1 MGRNARIDENARV
14 FAGKILQGEVECAT
28 LQSMTTL
35 SKNGKRIG
43 RPPGKISR
51 EENKRRHPDGPGSK
65 EKAIADLTRYVSS
78 PDAPMVPPHLAS
90 RLAESASMA
99 VAPSKLF
106 EDNGHALLAVRWL
119 AARAEHAS
127 PPLTPSAT
135 FEVFEAFMGWCG
147 DNRVPPTIGAWA
159 VWNGVTMQR
168 MNQIEQDKR
177 DEARARAYGV
187 CKEVLRTFM
196 EQAAWNSALN
206 PLLYFHAQK
215 ALYGIV
221 ENTQVTVRVEDNT
234 SDLTPDEYA
243 ERLVLLTQGEDG
255 VYRE

>member
-1 MGRNARIDENARV
+1 MTTYSK
-14 FAGKILQGEVECAT
+14 AGKRL
-28 LQSMTTL
+28 
-35 SKNGKRIG
+35 G

-51 EENKRRHPDGPGSK
+51 EEEKRRHPNEAGSK
-65 EKAIADLTRYVSS
+65 EKAIADLVRYVSA
-78 PDAPMVPPHLAS
+78 PDAPMVPPHLAA

-127 PPLTPSAT
+127 PAKTPVETYAA
-135 FEVFEAFMGWCG
+135 FESFMAWSG
-147 DNRVPPTIGAWA
+147 DNKVPPTIGAWA

-168 MNQIEQDKR
+168 MNQIER
-177 DEARARAYGV
+177 ETSDEPRSRAFAV

-234 SDLTPDEYA
+234 SDLTADEYA